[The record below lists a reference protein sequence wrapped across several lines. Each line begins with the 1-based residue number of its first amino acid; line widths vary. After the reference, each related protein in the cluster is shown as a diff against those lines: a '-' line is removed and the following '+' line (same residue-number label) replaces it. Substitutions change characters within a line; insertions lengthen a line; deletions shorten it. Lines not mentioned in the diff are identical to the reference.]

1 MIKLE
6 NVIYENKRF
15 WVLKVKGGFEVYKTG
30 VTHSTRCSQIGHTGS
45 EGETRAIKEA
55 DRRAA
60 IVS

>member
-6 NVIYENKRF
+6 NVIHETKNF
-15 WVLKVKGGFEVYKTG
+15 WVLKIKDGFEVYKTG
-30 VTHSTRCSQIGHTGS
+30 ITHSVRCSQIGHTGS
-45 EGETRAIKEA
+45 KGETRATKEA